1 MQKNKKGSKTMEL
14 EQIAIRVNEISE
26 QSCEGQIELGG
37 LLIDAKGKVK
47 HGQWKK
53 WLDDNTNFSQSKANK
68 LMKACKL
75 VEVAKSYTFTNLD
88 ICKVFALTNLKEEID
103 VETFLQNFDLE
114 NMSVREIEK
123 EVKLY
128 NKELKKDEIET
139 KKAAKKED
147 VSAKEYTRIETE
159 IKVEGVTYYY
169 LDEVCGVMGYKTQKD
184 FISKYKDLV
193 IQIKGNDCIKS
204 DDFIKILANSKEKNL
219 DNDSSKVIIELFS
232 SESVSS
238 KMFMAS
244 YKVKLKKG
252 YGYELIHLSSVE
264 IVKDNEY
271 NGDVISK
278 TVAESLS
285 KIKVFDENTFNC
297 TMSFILA
304 HLETIKDEMF
314 KAKENQDRSDK
325 EFSDNW
331 DKAFG
336 LGGITQSN
344 TMLDKV
350 EYRKLVKVCHPDN
363 GGSEELMNIISKLYQ
378 K

>member
-1 MQKNKKGSKTMEL
+1 MEL